1 MRIGEVNTGR
11 VAISTPAIGFTGH
24 SMSSLSCG
32 VFKMAPCVPLGP
44 NFAVDGAKQGFAMT
58 RGCSL
63 SFWGACSG
71 HQYFY
76 FGQFRGRKRC
86 FEGCNSAEGCICGRR
101 LIQCALT
108 GRLGRLP

>member
-44 NFAVDGAKQGFAMT
+44 NFAVDGAKQGFVHDA
-58 RGCSL
+58 RVLAELLGSL
-63 SFWGACSG
+63 FGAPIYLFW
-71 HQYFY
+71 
-76 FGQFRGRKRC
+76 
-86 FEGCNSAEGCICGRR
+86 
-101 LIQCALT
+101 
-108 GRLGRLP
+108 PV